1 MELLEKFTDTLSD
14 AKEMF
19 LDTLSD
25 GKEHLSDYLNEETTV
40 TRKTIATIGIICGL
54 IGIIYGFLIAPAKKR
69 IQVNVNSNTNDY
81 DEEDG
86 KDW

>member
-19 LDTLSD
+19 LDALSD
-25 GKEHLSDYLNEETTV
+25 GREHLCDYFNEETTV
-40 TRKTIATIGIICGL
+40 TRKTIATICIICGL
-54 IGIIYGFLIAPAKKR
+54 VGVIYGFLIAPAKKR

-81 DEEDG
+81 EED
-86 KDW
+86 